1 MSLKEN
7 SKYHKIFQVL
17 QHICSTWEKY
27 TNFKKNKKTNKQTI
41 ISRFVWS
48 GLLKSQ
54 QNEEGVEV
62 KTHAKVCS
70 KKQINE
76 FV

>member
-27 TNFKKNKKTNKQTI
+27 TNLKKKQKTNKQTI
-41 ISRFVWS
+41 INIKGGTIEKV
-48 GLLKSQ
+48 GLF
-54 QNEEGVEV
+54 EV
-62 KTHAKVCS
+62 VC
-70 KKQINE
+70 
-76 FV
+76 